1 MPKPGD
7 GVGGGL
13 GVSCVCARQP
23 GAATFCARHGIA
35 LRTNDIYRRMAGPS
49 MSNMLQGA
57 GTPPEDA
64 PAPVGGAGRGRQAA
78 AERQDAADAKLIAAV
93 EAERAYWAK
102 RGPIEHQKMHQKMQL
117 EARLE
122 ARLEAQLEAQLE
134 ENRKYRLEYNHN
146 HMIEV
151 DEDSDRTTL
160 IDIEWYD
167 AGATGDVY
175 LPGAHARSGVKPS
188 PITPEESSRPSE
200 RARVRRKG
208 SCACDC
214 CATRSAADILAP

>member
-1 MPKPGD
+1 
-7 GVGGGL
+7 
-13 GVSCVCARQP
+13 
-23 GAATFCARHGIA
+23 
-35 LRTNDIYRRMAGPS
+35 MAGKS
-49 MSNMLQGA
+49 ACGDDAGRALEADGA
-57 GTPPEDA
+57 GAGSDRVEPACADDA
-64 PAPVGGAGRGRQAA
+64 G

-122 ARLEAQLEAQLE
+122 

-167 AGATGDVY
+167 AGATGDVCH
-175 LPGAHARSGVKPS
+175 PGAHARSGVKPS
-188 PITPEESSRPSE
+188 PITPGESSRPSE
-200 RARVRRKG
+200 RARVIRKG

>member
-1 MPKPGD
+1 M
-7 GVGGGL
+7 
-13 GVSCVCARQP
+13 
-23 GAATFCARHGIA
+23 
-35 LRTNDIYRRMAGPS
+35 RTNDIYRRMAGPS
-49 MSNMLQGA
+49 VSNMLEGA
-57 GTPPEDA
+57 GTPPEDT

-78 AERQDAADAKLIAAV
+78 AERQDAADARLIAAV

-102 RGPIEHQKMHQKMQL
+102 RGPIEHQKM
-117 EARLE
+117 
-122 ARLEAQLEAQLE
+122 QLEAQLE

-160 IDIEWYD
+160 LDIEWYD
-167 AGATGDVY
+167 AGTTGDVY
-175 LPGAHARSGVKPS
+175 LPGVHARSGVKPS
-188 PITPEESSRPSE
+188 PITPEEVPPPSE
-200 RARVRRKG
+200 RARVIRKG

>member
-1 MPKPGD
+1 
-7 GVGGGL
+7 
-13 GVSCVCARQP
+13 
-23 GAATFCARHGIA
+23 
-35 LRTNDIYRRMAGPS
+35 MAGKSACGDDAGRAPEAD
-49 MSNMLQGA
+49 GA
-57 GTPPEDA
+57 GAGSDRVEPACADDA
-64 PAPVGGAGRGRQAA
+64 G
-78 AERQDAADAKLIAAV
+78 AERQDAADARLIAAV
-93 EAERAYWAK
+93 EAERAYWAR
-102 RGPIEHQKMHQKMQL
+102 RGPIEHQKMQEKMQ
-117 EARLE
+117 LE